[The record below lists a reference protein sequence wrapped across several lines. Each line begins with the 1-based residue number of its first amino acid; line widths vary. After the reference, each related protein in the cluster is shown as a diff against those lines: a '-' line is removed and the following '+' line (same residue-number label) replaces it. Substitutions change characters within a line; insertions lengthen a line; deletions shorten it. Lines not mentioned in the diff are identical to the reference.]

1 MYFIRLRAL
10 VFLEYPSTI
19 LAEDLGSQYTGNTV
33 VSSYNF
39 NFLAGWEKLTIWNV
53 KIGSNSNIKYL
64 PVCINRVLY
73 IKKVSGTGTAS
84 PLIITH
90 FLQSSV

>member
-33 VSSYNF
+33 VSCYNF

-53 KIGSNSNIKYL
+53 KIGSNSNIKYRYASIEF
-64 PVCINRVLY
+64 CILKKFLVRVRQ
-73 IKKVSGTGTAS
+73 V
-84 PLIITH
+84 P
-90 FLQSSV
+90 